1 MFDRFD
7 DRTLE
12 IATVIVVVIIA
23 LVILCYLAIYINPQV
38 IFNPFR
44 PDTPTPVA
52 VITDVLGPTWT
63 PSPTPTETGTPR
75 PTATWTPSPTP
86 TATATPTPTWTPTA
100 TPTNTPPPTL
110 PPTATRKP
118 APPRPTATP
127 TPWPYYPFG
136 PTASGPAGGRPD
148 CAATWVDGYVLG
160 ANGLPEANVQMR
172 VGNDDGWHQDTKT
185 DVNGYYA
192 YKFWDGPLAD
202 KLYAQVYKDGVARS
216 MQYWWETSAGCE
228 SPYAIQ
234 YIRVD
239 WRHR

>member
-12 IATVIVVVIIA
+12 VATVIVVVVIA
-23 LVILCYLAIYINPQV
+23 LVILCYLAIYINPWI
-38 IFNPFR
+38 IFNPFP

-52 VITDVLGPTWT
+52 VITATTGPTWT
-63 PSPTPTETGTPR
+63 PTATPTTTATPTATGTWTPTPT
-75 PTATWTPSPTP
+75 PTN
-86 TATATPTPTWTPTA
+86 TATPTPTWTPTA
-100 TPTNTPPPTL
+100 TATNTPTPIPPTKKPV
-110 PPTATRKP
+110 PPKPTR
-118 APPRPTATP
+118 TP
-127 TPWPYYPFG
+127 TPMPYYPFG

-160 ANGLPEANVQMR
+160 ANGLPEPSVQMR
-172 VGNDDGWHQDTKT
+172 VGNDDGWFADTTT
-185 DVNGYYA
+185 DVNGYYV

-202 KLYAQVYKDGVARS
+202 KLYVQVFKGGVARS
-216 MQYWWETSAGCE
+216 MQYWWETSAGCD

-239 WRHR
+239 WRHW